1 MRRIVARRGVPDPD
15 TLLDSAGI
23 FASPARSQAP
33 APSGAINRYDSA
45 RMARNQDIDDDP
57 EDRDDADDEDE
68 GLDEA
73 DGTGR
78 GWRRRFLGWGLV
90 AVAIG
95 MGFLIPYTLYLNHQV
110 SVRFGQLRWQV
121 PTRVYARPLQLAP
134 GIAMDARTLK
144 TELEAASYRDDGQ
157 GERPGM
163 YSVKGARWRIANRGY
178 QDVGGLVGP
187 SRIEVTVSGGRVQ
200 SVRDLARG
208 SAVKSARL
216 DPARI
221 ATLYGQKQEER
232 RLVRIS
238 EVPPLLTDSLQ
249 AVEDRDFA
257 RHHGIDPSGMARAL
271 WVWIKS
277 GGEIKQGGSTLTQ
290 QLARSGLLGIG
301 KEQTYTRKFNE
312 ILYALIIDARYE
324 KGVILEAYL
333 NQVDIG
339 QRGSQA
345 IHGFASGAE
354 FYFGRH
360 LDDLSTE
367 HIALLVAL
375 VKGPSWYNPRKQPE
389 RALERRN
396 LVLAKMLET
405 GIIDQKEYDRAA
417 KAPLGVTDVPGSM
430 VANRFPAY
438 VDLVRRQL
446 ARDYSEEEL
455 QGAGLTVLTGMSP
468 SAQAYA
474 EGAVTRA
481 MKALG
486 TARRPPLQAGVVV
499 TDVHSGEVV
508 AVIGSRSF
516 DEHGF
521 NRAVQAQRPVGSLLK
536 PFVYLLALAQPD
548 KYSLASTVD
557 DSPVSIVLDNGKRW
571 KPGNSDG
578 RSHGTVRLIDAL
590 AQSYNQSTVRIGM
603 DVGPQRLSDLLRTL
617 AGIDAGQNPSLIL
630 GSLDQS
636 PYAMAQLYQ
645 FLASGGEIQPLH
657 AVRGVLDANGKALNR
672 YDAEPKPAQAGDAV
686 AARLVTSALQQAV
699 TSGTGRQ
706 LMSDGLGRL
715 QPAGKTGTS
724 NDSRDSWFA
733 GWTGDH
739 LAVVWVGNDQNAST
753 GLYGATGAMRVWS
766 GLFSRLPTAPLQ
778 VGSKGIDW
786 QWVADGHT
794 TDAGCPGARRIGF
807 VTGFAPA
814 YQPCLLTEPESI
826 DGVEGGEGDGS
837 GNEGFWGRIFG
848 RGDGDAGSDDEQR
861 QQERQNQDARDR
873 EEQERREQQ
882 MREGVRLQREQDQR
896 YAEVRA
902 RDEAYR
908 QQQQRDQ
915 AYREA
920 REREYRERRQR
931 EDADRREQER
941 REQERRDQQRG
952 MRPSGSAIEA
962 RVA

>member
-1 MRRIVARRGVPDPD
+1 
-15 TLLDSAGI
+15 
-23 FASPARSQAP
+23 
-33 APSGAINRYDSA
+33 
-45 RMARNQDIDDDP
+45 MARNQDIDDDS
-57 EDRDDADDEDE
+57 EDRDDDHEDE
-68 GLDEA
+68 SLDETGG
-73 DGTGR
+73 DGS
-78 GWRRRFLGWGLV
+78 GWRRRLKGWVLV

-95 MGFLIPYTLYLNHQV
+95 MGFLIPYTVYLNHQV
-110 SVRFGQLRWQV
+110 TLRFGQLRWQV
-121 PTRVYARPLQLAP
+121 PTRVYARPLHLAQ
-134 GIAMDARTLK
+134 GMAMDARTLK
-144 TELEAASYRDDGQ
+144 TELDAASYRDDGR
-157 GERPGM
+157 GERPGT
-163 YSVKGARWRIANRGY
+163 YVSKGGRWRIANRGY
-178 QDVGGLVGP
+178 QDVGGAIGP
-187 SRIEVTVSGGRVQ
+187 SRIEVTVSGGRVL
-200 SVRDLARG
+200 SVRDLQRNR
-208 SAVKSARL
+208 AVKSAKL

-232 RLVRIS
+232 RLVRIA
-238 EVPPLLTDSLQ
+238 EVPPMLTDSLQ

-257 RHHGIDPSGMARAL
+257 RHIGIDMSGMARAL
-271 WVWIKS
+271 FLWVTS
-277 GGEIKQGGSTLTQ
+277 FGEIKQGASTLTQ

-333 NQVDIG
+333 NQVDLG

-354 FYFGRH
+354 FYFGRQ

-367 HIALLVAL
+367 QIAMLIGL
-375 VKGPSWYNPRKQPE
+375 VKGPSWYNPRKQPV
-389 RALERRN
+389 RALQRRN
-396 LVLAKMLET
+396 WVLAKMLET
-405 GIIDQKEYDRAA
+405 GIIDQKEHDRAV

-455 QGAGLTVLTGMSP
+455 QGAGLTVLTSMSP

-474 EGAVTRA
+474 EGAVTRT
-481 MKALG
+481 MKSLG
-486 TARRPPLQAGVVV
+486 TSRRPPLQAGVVV
-499 TDVHSGEVV
+499 TDVHTGEVV

-548 KYSLASTVD
+548 KFSLATPVD
-557 DSPVSIVLDNGKRW
+557 DSPVTITLDNGKRW
-571 KPGNSDG
+571 SPRNADG

-590 AQSYNQSTVRIGM
+590 AHSYNQSTVRVGM
-603 DVGPQRLSDLLRTL
+603 AVGPQRLGELLRTL
-617 AGIDAGQNPSLIL
+617 AGIDAGRNPSLIL

-672 YDAEPKPAQAGDAV
+672 YDDAPKPAQAGDAV

-699 TSGTGRQ
+699 SSGTGRQ
-706 LMSDGLGRL
+706 LISDGLGRL

-739 LAVVWVGNDQNAST
+739 LAVIWVGNDQNAST

-766 GLFSRLPTAPLQ
+766 GLFSRLPSAPLQ
-778 VGSKGIDW
+778 VNSKGIDV
-786 QWVADGHT
+786 QWVAGAHS
-794 TDAGCPGARRIGF
+794 TDPGCAGARRLGF
-807 VTGFAPA
+807 VAGFAPP
-814 YQPCLLTEPESI
+814 YQPCLLAEP
-826 DGVEGGEGDGS
+826 DGS
-837 GNEGFWGRIFG
+837 EAVDGETAGEQQGFWSRIFG
-848 RGDGDAGSDDEQR
+848 LGERAADSGDEEAQR
-861 QQERQNQDARDR
+861 
-873 EEQERREQQ
+873 
-882 MREGVRLQREQDQR
+882 
-896 YAEVRA
+896 
-902 RDEAYR
+902 R
-908 QQQQRDQ
+908 QQQQREAREQQERQDAEDERYREQ
-915 AYREA
+915 QARDEERIQRANDARYAEQRARDEAYREA
-920 REREYRERRQR
+920 REREDRERRER
-931 EDADRREQER
+931 EEE
-941 REQERRDQQRG
+941 ERRDRERRDRPQG
-952 MRPSGSAIEA
+952 MLDRHDALEVRSA
-962 RVA
+962 